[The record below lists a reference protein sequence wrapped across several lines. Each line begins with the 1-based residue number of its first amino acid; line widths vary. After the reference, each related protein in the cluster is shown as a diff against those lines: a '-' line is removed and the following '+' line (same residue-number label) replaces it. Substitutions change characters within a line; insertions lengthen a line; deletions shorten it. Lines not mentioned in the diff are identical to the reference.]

1 MHVFSII
8 GPLLPLVVVVIAV
21 TIAIEFFKAKKG
33 NFGEEKPKYNY
44 QKKQF
49 FMTRAE
55 NAFYQGLVKAVGNE
69 YAIFAQVSLPT
80 VVDEKIRGQDWR
92 AARAHINRKSVDYV
106 LCDKVYLNPK
116 LAIELDDSFHDLEHR
131 KERDAEVE
139 RILAQAGLKL
149 LRVRYAENIDVPE
162 LTKRIKELV

>member
-1 MHVFSII
+1 
-8 GPLLPLVVVVIAV
+8 
-21 TIAIEFFKAKKG
+21 
-33 NFGEEKPKYNY
+33 
-44 QKKQF
+44 
-49 FMTRAE
+49 MTRAE